1 MNIQTNG
8 VLHDT
13 ETSQIRQQYDIRYSR
28 KPLGNFET
36 IGFERLYKTT
46 DGGWW
51 IHERYYRNGGGD
63 QDTAA
68 PLTEDKARAWLRDR
82 FGRWKK
88 FGRLEKRVFGG

>member
-1 MNIQTNG
+1 M
-8 VLHDT
+8 
-13 ETSQIRQQYDIRYSR
+13 SR
-28 KPLGNFET
+28 LCQEFPGGYET

-46 DGGWW
+46 DGSWL

-63 QDTAA
+63 QDTEA
-68 PLTEDKARAWLRDR
+68 PLTEEEARAWLKDR